1 MVKMT
6 LFFSISELN
15 NKFNQNELNNLTE
28 LIISDN
34 QSIIEFPSEMIS
46 SLKNLKELT
55 FYCDNLREFP
65 KSIFTLNKLE
75 KLEFN
80 GIKIEYIPKEI
91 YYLKNL
97 KELKIDFSIIN
108 SFPNDIMFL
117 ENLKELS
124 LIEDNIKIFPKEICK
139 LINLEILNLLN
150 NELREIPEEICKLV
164 NLRKLDITDNELK
177 YIPNEIKYLKN
188 LKILLLLRNNNLHN
202 IPTKVLGEMEK
213 IKFLVVDEQLS
224 IEKIIKKDFDS
235 EDAFFTHYDLSGA
248 IYHEKFFLN
257 FEILNLSQHHLEE
270 LPIDI
275 INMRNLIE
283 LDIHDDNLTY
293 FPSIISNLFYIRRL
307 YLYRNNFFNLSER
320 IWNLPKLREVIVEGY
335 LIPYNV
341 LKKCLIK
348 IKYIYMKKEH
358 VLTLILKDK
367 YKTPMSTSEIYFLIF
382 KNNRDIFRVSL
393 VNKTISPFL
402 DV

>member
-1 MVKMT
+1 
-6 LFFSISELN
+6 LQIL
-15 NKFNQNELNNLTE
+15 
-28 LIISDN
+28 
-34 QSIIEFPSEMIS
+34 
-46 SLKNLKELT
+46 
-55 FYCDNLREFP
+55 
-65 KSIFTLNKLE
+65 
-75 KLEFN
+75 
-80 GIKIEYIPKEI
+80 PKEI
-91 YYLKNL
+91 G
-97 KELKIDFSIIN
+97 
-108 SFPNDIMFL
+108 
-117 ENLKELS
+117 
-124 LIEDNIKIFPKEICK
+124 
-139 LINLEILNLLN
+139 
-150 NELREIPEEICKLV
+150 KLV
-164 NLRKLDITDNELK
+164 NLRKLDITGNELK

-188 LKILLLLRNNNLHN
+188 LNILLLQHNNNLYN
-202 IPTKVLGEMEK
+202 IPTKDLGEMEI

-248 IYHEKFFLN
+248 IYHEKYFLN

-275 INMRNLIE
+275 INMRNLIK
-283 LDIHDDNLTY
+283 LDIHDNNLTY
-293 FPSIISNLFYIRRL
+293 FPSIISNLFHIRRL

-320 IWNLPKLREVIVEGY
+320 IWNLPKLREVVVEGY

-348 IKYIYMKKEH
+348 IKYLYMKKEH
-358 VLTLILKDK
+358 VLTLILNGK